1 MPQINTIIFDLGGVL
16 IDWNPKYLYRK
27 IFRSEMAVD
36 YFLNNITT
44 PDWNEQQDG
53 GRSLEEAT
61 KLLVDQYPEYTT
73 EIEAF
78 YGRWEEEM
86 LGGAIEGTVDVLKS
100 FIDNPDYKVYALT
113 NWSAETFPFARKKFS
128 FLKWFDGILVSGE
141 ENMKKPDPDIYDL
154 IIDRFGIDRSRSIF
168 IDDSLRNVNGAEK
181 AGIQSIHFTDP
192 IALKDRLISLNLYPA
207 PG

>member
-1 MPQINTIIFDLGGVL
+1 MSRINTIIFDLGGVL

-27 IFRSEMAVD
+27 IFRSEIAVD

-44 PDWNEQQDG
+44 PHWNEQQDG

-61 KLLVDQYPEYTT
+61 KFLINEYPEYST

-78 YGRWEEEM
+78 YGRWEEAM
-86 LGGAIEGTVDVLKS
+86 LGGAIEGSVEVLKS

-113 NWSAETFPFARKKFS
+113 NWSAETFPYARKKFS

-141 ENMKKPDPDIYDL
+141 ENMKKPDPAIYELILSRYDINKDEVL
-154 IIDRFGIDRSRSIF
+154 F
-168 IDDSLRNVNGAEK
+168 IDDSLKNVEAAVK
-181 AGIQSIHFTDP
+181 TGIKSIHYKNATVLKER
-192 IALKDRLISLNLYPA
+192 LKDM
-207 PG
+207 GF

>member
-113 NWSAETFPFARKKFS
+113 NWSAETFPFARKKFT

-154 IIDRFGIDRSRSIF
+154 ITDRFGIDRSRSIF

-192 IALKDRLISLNLYPA
+192 IALKDRLISLNIYPVTA
-207 PG
+207 

>member
-113 NWSAETFPFARKKFS
+113 NWSAETFPFARKKFT

-154 IIDRFGIDRSRSIF
+154 ITDRFGIDRSRSIF

-192 IALKDRLISLNLYPA
+192 ITLKDSLISLNLYPA